1 MVDDFASLLERI
13 KDHLRSEGAD
23 RVGRLE
29 LPPPDI
35 VWVGNRTII
44 RNFRQIAGAMRRD
57 PQMMAV
63 FMGKELATA
72 ANLDQDVR
80 LVLLGR
86 KDRESV
92 ERVIQ
97 RYFKEY
103 VVCPVCGSPD
113 TKLVRECKITFLLCE
128 ACGAKSPVREV
139 K

>member
-1 MVDDFASLLERI
+1 MVDDFLTLLERI
-13 KDHLRSEGAD
+13 KDHLKSEGSG

-29 LPPPDI
+29 IPPPDI

-44 RNFRQIAGAMRRD
+44 RNFRQISDIMRRD
-57 PQMMAV
+57 PQKMAV
-63 FMGKELATA
+63 FMGKELATS
-72 ANLDQDVR
+72 ANLDQDLR
-80 LVLLGR
+80 LILLGR

-113 TKLVRECKITFLLCE
+113 TRLVKEHKVTFLVCE